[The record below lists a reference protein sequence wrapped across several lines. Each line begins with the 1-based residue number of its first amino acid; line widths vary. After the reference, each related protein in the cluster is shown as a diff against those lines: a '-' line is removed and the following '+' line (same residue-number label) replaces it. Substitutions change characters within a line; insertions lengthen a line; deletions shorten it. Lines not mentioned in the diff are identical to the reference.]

1 MAKHRAINTFK
12 PAKKIAAKHSSLPI
26 ELKIDSLAD
35 DGRGVARHDNKV
47 VFIADALPGETVLAK
62 ASRLHKRFDEAE
74 LLDIITASADRVAP
88 ICAIYYQCGGCQ
100 LQHLNY
106 PSQLAYKRA
115 KLDKVI
121 TGNGGAAAETAMLQA
136 SDTQYRHRARL
147 SYYKGQLGFKAKSSH
162 NIVAVEQCPL
172 LENPINTALAQNRNA
187 ICRYF
192 GDKAKG
198 EVSFSADRDGRVGI
212 HIQKDGFVDLKRS
225 EQLAA
230 DIEAPAFLYS
240 VTGSK
245 GPAWLGASSPLQ
257 YQTLNAL
264 TLRYQPGDFTQVN
277 TAVNRQII
285 DLCLAWLAPQ
295 PDEQIADYFCGLG
308 NFSLALANAGARV
321 SGFDAGESMIRSATQ
336 QALDAGLPIDYF
348 CVDLFDSA
356 AITIPA
362 GCHKVILDPPRAGA
376 KILCEYLAANK
387 VVSSIAYVSCDP
399 ATLARDLAILSAAG
413 FSIAQA
419 AMADMFPHTH
429 HVESVVFLTR

>member
-12 PAKKIAAKHSSLPI
+12 PAKKVAAKTSTPPI
-26 ELKIDSLAD
+26 ELIIDSLAD
-35 DGRGVARHDNKV
+35 DGRGVARYDNKV
-47 VFIADALPGETVLAK
+47 VFVADALPGETVRAK
-62 ASRLHKRFDEAE
+62 ISRSHKRFDEAK
-74 LLDIITASADRVAP
+74 LLEIITASADRVAP
-88 ICAIYYQCGGCQ
+88 ICAIYDQCGGCQ

-106 PSQLAYKRA
+106 PSQLVYKRA
-115 KLDKVI
+115 KLEKVI
-121 TGNGGAAAETAMLQA
+121 TANGGASVETAMLHA

-147 SYYKGQLGFKAKSSH
+147 SYYNGQLGFKAKSSH
-162 NIVAVEQCPL
+162 NIVAVDQCPL
-172 LENPINTALAQNRNA
+172 LESPINTALAQSRNS

-230 DIEAPAFLYS
+230 DIQAPAFLHS

-257 YQTLNAL
+257 YQTLDAL
-264 TLRYQPGDFTQVN
+264 ALRYQPGDFTQVN

-285 DLCLAWLAPQ
+285 DLCLCWLAPQ
-295 PDEQIADYFCGLG
+295 PAELIADYFCGLG
-308 NFSLALANAGARV
+308 NFSLALANTGARV
-321 SGFDAGESMIRSATQ
+321 SGFDAGESMINSAKQ
-336 QALDAGLPIDYF
+336 QALDARLPIDYF
-348 CVDLFDSA
+348 CADLFDTD

-362 GCHKVILDPPRAGA
+362 GCRKVILDPPRAGA
-376 KILCEYLAANK
+376 KTLCEHLAANK
-387 VVSSIAYVSCDP
+387 AVSSIVYVSCDP

-413 FSIAQA
+413 FSTAQA
-419 AMADMFPHTH
+419 TMADMFPHTH